1 MSAFLPF
8 PPLPS
13 PSPLL
18 PLLTL
23 SSPHISP
30 CSIPSEAAAIVR
42 GNAAGANPQLN
53 LAGFFVGN
61 AWSVAELDNTG
72 ALEFWYSRTMIDKA
86 THDGVLATCNMSDV
100 GPLLAKHGVRAEAD
114 WELAAGVPMG
124 SKRRP
129 LGFTPKRD
137 AATGRAVTWSAGAG
151 APPTDCDGWTTQAF
165 NGLNGI
171 NIYDVYVD
179 VCSTTAGRRLSASEG
194 SRSLSASGEGSN
206 NAAGCATNY
215 DPCRD
220 DRTTAY
226 LNNPTVKAAIHANAS
241 ITWAGCSSVVD
252 YSRFDLL
259 SSMLPTY
266 EFLFGAGLKMLVY
279 SGDVD
284 AIVPTLGTRA
294 WLSQL
299 PLVETQAIR
308 AWSVG
313 GQVGGWVTEYDK
325 LTFATVR
332 NAGHFVPELQG
343 ERGLYLIKQ
352 FLAGEPL

>member
-1 MSAFLPF
+1 
-8 PPLPS
+8 
-13 PSPLL
+13 
-18 PLLTL
+18 
-23 SSPHISP
+23 
-30 CSIPSEAAAIVR
+30 VR

-61 AWSVAELDNTG
+61 AWTVAELDNTG
-72 ALEFWYSRTMIDKA
+72 ALDFWYTRNMIDKA

-100 GPLLAKHGVRAEAD
+100 GPLLAKHGGVRAEAD
-114 WELAAGVPMG
+114 WEVAAGVPVG

-137 AATGRAVTWSAGAG
+137 AATGRAVTWSAAAG
-151 APPTDCDGWTTQAF
+151 APPTDCDGWTNQAF
-165 NGLNGI
+165 GLLNGI
-171 NIYDVYVD
+171 NIYNIFVD
-179 VCSTTAGRRLSASEG
+179 VCATGGSRRLSASGEG
-194 SRSLSASGEGSN
+194 SRRLSASGEGSN
-206 NAAGCATNY
+206 NAAGCALNY
-215 DPCRD
+215 DPCID
-220 DRTTAY
+220 DFTTTY
-226 LNNPTVKAAIHANAS
+226 LNNPAVKAAIHANQS
-241 ITWAGCSSVVD
+241 ITWTGCSSVVD

-259 SSMLPTY
+259 TSMLPTY
-266 EFLFGAGLKMLVY
+266 EFLFTAGLRMLVF

-284 AIVPTLGTRA
+284 AIVPTLGTKS

-325 LTFATVR
+325 LTFATIR
-332 NAGHFVPELQG
+332 NAGHMVPETQQ

-352 FLAGEPL
+352 FLAGKPL